1 MANTSDSSRVV
12 FLDWMRFLACFL
24 VMLTHSVEP
33 FYLGGQGTL
42 VQTQSDALW
51 VTGIDS
57 ALRVCIGLFVMA
69 SSYLLVPLKYDAGT
83 FFRKRF
89 VRVLIPF
96 VIWSLLYACFFPYG
110 KDGAGVV
117 ASLRQLVF
125 NLDMNAGHLWFVYM
139 LLGVYLVMPI
149 LSPWLE
155 RATKREEQVVLVVWL
170 VTTFV
175 PFLRKAAAALT
186 GSSELWGEANW
197 NEFGTLYYVSG
208 FLGYVVL
215 GHYFKTYV
223 GALSRKKT
231 LALALPLWLLGYA
244 ISFSWFWSRIPS
256 TYPVEGPIDLAVD
269 WEQSWRFCSTGVVMQ
284 CVAVF
289 LLLRRITASGALYR
303 CIVLPVSKASYG
315 MYLMH
320 MFFLLAV
327 FPWYNSLCTPLHMV
341 ACALTT
347 YLFSALT
354 ALLIQR
360 IPKVGKY
367 LAG

>member
-1 MANTSDSSRVV
+1 MPTSSSRVV
-12 FLDWMRFLACFL
+12 FLDWMRAIACFL
-24 VMLTHSVEP
+24 VMLVHSIEP
-33 FYLGGQGTL
+33 FYLGGEGTL
-42 VQTQSDALW
+42 VQCRGDALW
-51 VTGIDS
+51 VTGINS

-69 SSYLLVPLKYDAGT
+69 SSYLLMPLKYDVGT

-96 VIWSLLYACFFPYG
+96 VIWSLLYALLFPYG
-110 KDGAGVV
+110 KDGAAIG

-139 LLGVYLVMPI
+139 LLGVYLAMPL

-155 RATKREEQVVLVVWL
+155 RATRRDEQWVLAVWAL
-170 VTTFV
+170 TTFV
-175 PFLRKAAAALT
+175 PFLRKAAAAIT
-186 GSSELWGEANW
+186 GSPELWGEANW
-197 NEFGTLYYVSG
+197 NEFGTLYYMSG

-223 GALSRKKT
+223 GELSWRRT
-231 LALALPLWLLGYA
+231 LVLALPLWLVGYG
-244 ISFSWFWSRIPS
+244 ISFSWFWSRIPG

-284 CVAVF
+284 CVACF
-289 LLLRRITASGALYR
+289 LLLRRITASGTFYR
-303 CIVLPVSKASYG
+303 HIILPLSKASYG

-320 MFFLLAV
+320 MFFLVAV
-327 FPWYNSLCTPLHMV
+327 FPWYNGLYTPLHMV

-347 YLFSALT
+347 YLLSALT
-354 ALLIQR
+354 ALLLQR
-360 IPKVGKY
+360 IPRVGKY

>member
-1 MANTSDSSRVV
+1 MDNKRVV
-12 FLDWMRFLACFL
+12 FLDWTRFFACFL
-24 VMLTHSVEP
+24 VMLTHCVEP

-42 VQTQSDALW
+42 VQNQGDALW
-51 VTGIDS
+51 STGIDS
-57 ALRVCIGLFVMA
+57 ALRVSIGLFVIT
-69 SSYLLVPLKYDAGT
+69 SSYLLLPLKYDVRT

-110 KDGAGVV
+110 KDGAGIV

-125 NLDMNAGHLWFVYM
+125 NLDLTAGHLWFVYM

-155 RATKREEQVVLVVWL
+155 RVTKREEEAVLLLWAF
-170 VTTFV
+170 TTFV
-175 PFLRKAAAALT
+175 PFLRKAAAAVT

-223 GALSRKKT
+223 GELTWKKT
-231 LALALPLWLLGYA
+231 LLISLPLWLVGYG
-244 ISFSWFWSRIPS
+244 ISFTWFWSRIPT

-269 WEQSWRFCSTGVVMQ
+269 WEQSWRFCSIGVVMQ
-284 CVAVF
+284 CTALF
-289 LLLRRITASGALYR
+289 LLLRRITASGAFYR
-303 CIVLPVSKASYG
+303 RIVLPVSKASYG

-320 MFFLLAV
+320 MFFLMAV
-327 FPWYNSLCTPLHMV
+327 FPWYKDLSTPFHIV

-354 ALLIQR
+354 AILLQK

-367 LAG
+367 LVG